1 MRWQDS
7 LHLALRAL
15 TAHRLRSFLTLLGIG
30 VGIAAVILLTS
41 IGEGLHRFVLAEFG
55 QFGTNV
61 INLHPG
67 RQGARGGPPGL
78 PSTARDLTL
87 DDAAA
92 LARLPNVRN
101 VSGSVSGNAEVRAQG
116 RVRRSTVLGVGP
128 QMQEVYSMRV
138 GVGQFLP
145 PDEAASARAFVVLG
159 PKLARELFGS
169 ANALGERVEI
179 GAERFRV
186 VGIMEEKGQFLG
198 IDLDDAAYIPVVRGM
213 ALYQRD
219 GLMEIALTY
228 DPEAP
233 AARVA
238 EAVKKLMIA
247 RHGREDFSVLTQED
261 MLATLSNILD
271 LLTAAVGALGAISLL
286 VGGVGIVTIM
296 SIAVTERTG
305 EIGLLVAL
313 GARRRTILALFLGE
327 AVVLAGI
334 GGLLGLLAGA
344 GLAQLVGLLVP
355 AMPVATPWQ
364 YALAAEVVAVVVGL
378 AAGVLPAR
386 RAARLDAVEALR
398 ASLEL
403 PGVRDEVE
411 SLRRIL
417 PGTALLDEQF
427 TVGQF
432 HDESSRGEYRIVHIA
447 SHGVF
452 GGSAEA
458 SFIMAYDDVLSM
470 NSLEALLR
478 SDRLRA
484 RPIELLGLSA
494 CQTAEGN
501 DRAPLGFAG
510 AAIKAR
516 ARAVLG
522 TLWPVEDNAAKTVM
536 QRFYAAVAAG
546 SSKGDALREAQL
558 ALLAKPETAHPFF
571 WAPFVLIGNWQ

>member
-128 QMQEVYSMRV
+128 QMQEV
-138 GVGQFLP
+138 GQFLP

-159 PKLARELFGS
+159 PKLKHELFGS

-179 GAERFRV
+179 GAERYRV

-238 EAVKKLMIA
+238 EAVKRMMIA
-247 RHGREDFSVLTQED
+247 RHGREDFTVLTQED

-398 ASLEL
+398 AE
-403 PGVRDEVE
+403 
-411 SLRRIL
+411 
-417 PGTALLDEQF
+417 
-427 TVGQF
+427 
-432 HDESSRGEYRIVHIA
+432 
-447 SHGVF
+447 
-452 GGSAEA
+452 
-458 SFIMAYDDVLSM
+458 
-470 NSLEALLR
+470 
-478 SDRLRA
+478 
-484 RPIELLGLSA
+484 
-494 CQTAEGN
+494 
-501 DRAPLGFAG
+501 
-510 AAIKAR
+510 
-516 ARAVLG
+516 
-522 TLWPVEDNAAKTVM
+522 
-536 QRFYAAVAAG
+536 
-546 SSKGDALREAQL
+546 
-558 ALLAKPETAHPFF
+558 
-571 WAPFVLIGNWQ
+571 